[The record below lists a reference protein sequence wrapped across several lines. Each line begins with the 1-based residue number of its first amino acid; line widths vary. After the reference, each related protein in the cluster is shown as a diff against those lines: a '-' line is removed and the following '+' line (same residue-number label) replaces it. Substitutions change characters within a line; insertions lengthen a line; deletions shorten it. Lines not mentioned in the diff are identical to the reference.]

1 MPELRRA
8 EAVRPDES
16 LMDGNLP
23 DGNLLDGRTGL
34 SNPADRAVAAQDAA
48 GSSPEDF
55 GVQLE
60 TWRVRMEHALAAR
73 LPAATIVPTRLHE
86 AMRYSVLGGGK
97 RIRPALLFAT
107 ARTLGLTEDQVE
119 AAACAIELIH
129 VYSLVHDDL
138 PAMDD
143 DDLRR
148 GRPTCHKAYD
158 EATAMLVG
166 DALQP
171 LAFQLLARDPALP
184 PSPAIRLALVDML
197 SEASGTFG
205 MAGGQAI
212 DLAVK
217 GQQPGI
223 AEVEDMHARKTGAV
237 IRASVLMA
245 AECVPNL
252 ESRLYDA
259 LNDFAN
265 AIGLAFQIQD
275 DLLDVL
281 GDVSTLGKA
290 TGADRER
297 DKPTHPAIIGI
308 EASQDRVQ
316 LLHRQAL
323 DSLEPFAE
331 RAAPLR
337 SMANW
342 LLSRRY

>member
-1 MPELRRA
+1 MSA
-8 EAVRPDES
+8 SAV
-16 LMDGNLP
+16 
-23 DGNLLDGRTGL
+23 T
-34 SNPADRAVAAQDAA
+34 Q
-48 GSSPEDF
+48 DF
-55 GVQLE
+55 GDQLE
-60 TWRVRMEHALAAR
+60 AWRERMEVALASR
-73 LPAATIVPTRLHE
+73 LPPATAVPARLHE

-107 ARTLGLTEDQVE
+107 ARTLGLTEDLVE

-148 GRPTCHKAYD
+148 GRPTCHKAFD
-158 EATAMLVG
+158 EATAILVG

-184 PSPAIRLALVDML
+184 ASPAIRLALVDML
-197 SEASGTFG
+197 SEVSGTFG

-212 DLAVK
+212 DLAVQ
-217 GQQPGI
+217 GQKVDIVQI
-223 AEVEDMHARKTGAV
+223 EDMHARKTGAV

-245 AECVPNL
+245 AKCVPQL
-252 ESRLYDA
+252 EPRAYAA
-259 LNDFAN
+259 LDEFAT

-290 TGADRER
+290 TGADQER

-308 EASQDRVQ
+308 EASQERVN
-316 LLHRQAL
+316 LLHGQAL
-323 DSLEPFAE
+323 AALEIFEE

-337 SMANW
+337 SLANW

>member
-1 MPELRRA
+1 L
-8 EAVRPDES
+8 
-16 LMDGNLP
+16 N
-23 DGNLLDGRTGL
+23 
-34 SNPADRAVAAQDAA
+34 DAA
-48 GSSPEDF
+48 EGATAADTKSAALEDF
-55 GVQLE
+55 GAQFE
-60 TWRVRMEHALAAR
+60 SWRLRMEEALASR
-73 LPAATIVPTRLHE
+73 LPSATTVPTRLHE

-148 GRPTCHKAYD
+148 GRPTCHKAFD
-158 EATAMLVG
+158 EATAVLVG

-184 PSPAIRLALVDML
+184 SSPAIRLRLVDIL

-212 DLAVK
+212 DLLAQ
-217 GQQPGI
+217 GQRLDI
-223 AEVEDMHARKTGAV
+223 AQVEDMHARKTGAI

-245 AECVPNL
+245 AECVPQL
-252 ESRLYDA
+252 DPESYAA
-259 LNDFAN
+259 LNDFAT

-297 DKPTHPAIIGI
+297 DKPTHPSIIGI
-308 EASQDRVQ
+308 EASQERVH
-316 LLHRQAL
+316 LLHGQAL
-323 DSLEPFAE
+323 AALELFGK

-337 SMANW
+337 ALADW